1 MALDR
6 QSIERKDF
14 PTGQRGY
21 DPDAVDAHLSALAAE
36 VEEFRR
42 EARRRNE
49 AIASAASEQV
59 RAIVEAA
66 ERSAAEIERQA
77 EADGQETRRE
87 ADREAQAI
95 IERAQEEARVHVTK
109 VVDAANA
116 VLQRLERM
124 EHELGGLTEALGAG
138 RYWFNADIA
147 HLRDELAA
155 VSGPAVSRPQFH
167 PESGRAQ
174 VAPEGSSHPGVEAV
188 ASDEDPS
195 MYVPGEAGGYGDE
208 SPMYVPA
215 EPASRGGDEPAVYAP
230 PEPEA
235 RADEAPVYAPP
246 EPEARADE
254 APVYVP
260 PEPEARADEAP
271 VYVPPEPEA
280 RADEAP
286 VYAPPEP
293 EARADEAPVYA
304 PPEPGS
310 HGDQWLTYE
319 PAAADDGA
327 PMYVPPEPDA
337 QHGGSS
343 TVHAGELEV
352 DADTGDSAGYDA
364 SAARRIAAGYGDT
377 AVYSGDDQVDAQPAV
392 AESVRPYDLHAMAPV
407 TAGDDSEGARLIA
420 LNMALNGTPREET
433 ERYLNENFQLADAR
447 GLLEEVYASVEG

>member
-235 RADEAPVYAPP
+235 RADEAPVY
-246 EPEARADE
+246 
-254 APVYVP
+254 VP